1 MNTHL
6 NCATGAYRPSRLLS
20 PSNRGAQFV
29 ALLLPLLLAVSLSA
43 CGGGGSDGG
52 GPTPTK
58 TFSADGEA
66 RRIAVLYRPLRDL
79 SAVLLPYAVPG
90 AQLKALGGTTRSCS
104 LGGTATYS
112 YTPGPVSPGTEQTL
126 QAQFSNCTE
135 SLGVIQGSIT
145 IKWNN
150 ADDNTSAGT
159 FTPTWYGTVTVAG
172 VTYGAEVVAARSGG
186 ITLSYNATSGY
197 RDVLIRVRTMAG
209 LQGPSGPTL
218 DINIGSWHLIDDPSA
233 STLQLTDITSNV
245 ENASGPIGSWRSPG
259 AVTVARTTSS
269 AAVGGVGFP
278 MQGGF
283 TYARNL
289 RSGGRESLTGD
300 GQINSGLLNLS
311 VRGSQSQLTDAGQY
325 TWADLLSRALYDMDG
340 E

>member
-1 MNTHL
+1 MNPSL
-6 NCATGAYRPSRLLS
+6 ISATSTYRFPRLFSSRFDGARL
-20 PSNRGAQFV
+20 V
-29 ALLLPLLLAVSLSA
+29 ALSLFTFLGVSLSA

-52 GPTPTK
+52 GPTPIK
-58 TFSADGEA
+58 TFTAEGEA

-90 AQLKALGGTTRSCS
+90 AQLKALGGTTRVCS
-104 LGGTATYS
+104 SGGTATYT

-135 SLGVIQGSIT
+135 SLGAIQGSIT
-145 IKWNN
+145 FKWND
-150 ADDNTSAGT
+150 ADDNTGSGT

-209 LQGPSGPTL
+209 LQGPSGPAL

-259 AVTVARTTSS
+259 TVTVARTTSS

-278 MQGGF
+278 VQGGF
-283 TYARNL
+283 AYARNL
-289 RSGGRESLTGD
+289 RSGGRESLAGD

>member
-1 MNTHL
+1 MI
-6 NCATGAYRPSRLLS
+6 SLLS
-20 PSNRGAQFV
+20 RALSASSLSKPRFSFDAFGISQ
-29 ALLLPLLLAVSLSA
+29 ALLLAPALLLLSA
-43 CGGGGSDGG
+43 CGGGSDGG
-52 GPTPTK
+52 SPAPTK

-90 AQLKALGGTTRSCS
+90 AELKALGGTTRNCS
-104 LGGTATYS
+104 LAGTATYT

-126 QAQFSNCTE
+126 QVQFSNCTE

-145 IKWNN
+145 IKWSD

-172 VTYGAEVVAARSGG
+172 VTYGAEAAAARSGG

-209 LQGPSGPTL
+209 LQGTTGPAL
-218 DINIGSWHLIDDPSA
+218 DINIGSWHLIDDPTA
-233 STLQLTDITSNV
+233 STLQLTDIISNV
-245 ENASGPIGSWRSPG
+245 ENASGAIGSWRSQG
-259 AVTVARTTSS
+259 VVTVARTTSS
-269 AAVGGVGFP
+269 SAIGGVGFP
-278 MQGGF
+278 VQGGF
-283 TYARNL
+283 AYARNL

-311 VRGSQSQLTDAGQY
+311 VRGSQSQLADAGQFS
-325 TWADLLSRALYDMDG
+325 WGDLLGRALYDMDG